1 MELIEVIDDNG
12 NFTGEVV
19 DIKELHDRNLLH
31 YEVVVFIVNDKKEVL
46 LQKRSASKRFNANK
60 WAVLAGHVD
69 AYESIEDAALREIK
83 EELGVSFDKREL
95 KTLGKHN
102 LTYYYLI
109 KCNLKEED
117 FVLQKEELSE
127 VKWVPI
133 EEVITRIMK
142 RDDTLVFNEF
152 MLNLFKK
159 LK

>member
-31 YEVVVFIVNDKKEVL
+31 HEIVVCIVNDNREVL
-46 LQKRSASKRFNANK
+46 LQKRSANKRYNANK

-69 AYESIEDAALREIK
+69 AKESLEDAALREIK
-83 EELGVSFDKREL
+83 EELGVSVQKREL
-95 KTLGKHN
+95 IPLGIHN
-102 LTYYYLI
+102 LTYYYFV
-109 KCNLKEED
+109 KSNLKEDD
-117 FVLQKEELSE
+117 FVLQKEELSA

-133 EEVITRIMK
+133 NEVITRILN

-152 MLNLFKK
+152 MLSLFKK
-159 LK
+159 IK

>member
-31 YEVVVFIVNDKKEVL
+31 YEIVVFIVNDNKEVL
-46 LQKRSASKRFNANK
+46 LQKRSTNKRFNANK

-69 AYESIEDAALREIK
+69 AYESLEEAALREIQ
-83 EELGVSFDKREL
+83 EELGVSVERPKL
-95 KTLGKHN
+95 IPLGKHN
-102 LTYYYLI
+102 LTYYYFV
-109 KCNLKEED
+109 KSNLKEED

-127 VKWVPI
+127 VKWIPI
-133 EEVITRIMK
+133 EEVIMRILNH
-142 RDDTLVFNEF
+142 DDTLVFNEF

-159 LK
+159 IK